1 MWWTEKSTLSY
12 KKFGCKGEKIMRPAW
27 IEIDLNALRKNIRN
41 LKACVSKNADF
52 MGVIKADGYGH
63 GAIKVAEILKQE
75 GINRFAVVMME
86 EGIALRRAGYA
97 EPILILGHTQEED
110 FEKTL
115 EYELTPIVYKYSQ
128 AVQLNKI
135 AEEMKTKAV
144 VHIKIDTGMSRL
156 GFTPEYKS
164 VETIKEISK
173 FRNLLIE
180 GIYTHLATADQI
192 KSDFVKKQFETFK
205 EVLNGLEKDGVHIP
219 IKHMANSAATI
230 NFPEMHFDMVRPGTS
245 LYGLYPGPEMSAK
258 PTVELHPVMAI
269 KAKLVHI
276 KSVDTGTPVS
286 YGGRFVT
293 QRPSVLGVVPM
304 GYVDGVFRQLANKG
318 EVLIRGKRC
327 TIVGTICMDQFM
339 VDITELN
346 EVEIG
351 DEVVLVGQQGCDR
364 ITADE
369 VGANAGTISIE
380 VVTRIGS
387 RMPVIYRE

>member
-1 MWWTEKSTLSY
+1 
-12 KKFGCKGEKIMRPAW
+12 MRPAW